1 MELTAK
7 DIQVSI
13 GEKKI
18 LKNISLKVDEGVFC
32 ALIGPNGSGKSTFL
46 KSVYQMMKID
56 QGVILLNQQDIKQY
70 SKKQLAR
77 KMAVVGQFHQI
88 NFEYSVMDIVLMG
101 RTPHLGLLEKEKE
114 KDFQLA
120 REALQKVGM
129 GNYEERNFQT
139 LSGGEKQR
147 VILARALTQ
156 SPRFLIL
163 DEPTNHLDIRYQLEI
178 LSIIKELNVSVL
190 TALHDLNIAAQY
202 CDYIYMIKDGKIII
216 SGKPEKIITT
226 ENIKS
231 VYDVEAN
238 VFHSPIDNQIMVQ
251 YHGITR

>member
-7 DIQVSI
+7 EIQVSI
-13 GEKKI
+13 AEKTI
-18 LKNISLKVDEGVFC
+18 LQNISLKVDDGSFC

-46 KSVYQMMKID
+46 KSVYQMMRIE
-56 QGVILLNQQDIKQY
+56 QGVILLNEQDIKQY

-101 RTPHLGLLEKEKE
+101 RTPHLRLLEREKE
-114 KDFQLA
+114 SDFQLA
-120 REALQKVGM
+120 RDSLRKVGM
-129 GNYEERNFQT
+129 EKYEDRNFQS

-156 SPRFLIL
+156 CPKFLIL

-216 SGKPEKIITT
+216 SGRPEKIITT

>member
-46 KSVYQMMKID
+46 KSVYQMMKIE